1 MRSAQFVKGM
11 IGGVEVTYESP
22 GLMEILSPQK
32 LAPMWD
38 QQQIG
43 TYPRYVSQDR
53 YISLTVIT
61 KSEPDEFGRIGIVNH
76 TVIHQF
82 DMSQEKDRAKYSF
95 DAEDFRQKAQ
105 RGLLKF
111 KMPSMPELKKP
122 LDAPP
127 APEWEAQQ

>member
-11 IGGVEVTYESP
+11 IDGVEVTYESP
-22 GLMEILSPQK
+22 GLMEMLSPQK

-43 TYPRYVSQDR
+43 TYRRAISQDR
-53 YISLTVIT
+53 YIALTVVT
-61 KSEPDEFGRIGIVNH
+61 KSEPDEFGRVGIVNH

-82 DMSQEKDRAKYSF
+82 DLSQEKDNIKYVF
-95 DAEDFRQKAQ
+95 DAEDFRLKAQ
-105 RGLLKF
+105 RGLFNF
-111 KMPSMPELKKP
+111 KMPSMPTLKKP

-127 APEWEAQQ
+127 APEWEVQQ

>member
-43 TYPRYVSQDR
+43 TYRRAFSQDR
-53 YISLTVIT
+53 YVAMTVVI
-61 KSEPDEFGRIGIVNH
+61 KSEPDEFGRVGIINH
-76 TVIHQF
+76 TVIYQF
-82 DMSQEKDRAKYSF
+82 DLSQEKDRVRYSF

-105 RGLLKF
+105 RGLFNF
-111 KMPSMPELKKP
+111 KMPPIPELKKP
-122 LDAPP
+122 LDAPQ
-127 APEWEAQQ
+127 APEWEVQP